1 MKTARFPFAAAVVIG
16 LILGSFLATH
26 GLAQNAPAIFDQA
39 NKLYEQGKF
48 AEAVQSYE
56 SLRQQGQTS
65 AEMLF
70 NLGNAYFKSGQ
81 TGRAILAYR
90 QAELLAPRDPDLR
103 ANLSFVG
110 GTVNS
115 AHQTSRWSAFLRR
128 LTLNEWTF
136 LTMQLLWVWFALLIA
151 GQIKAAW
158 QKPLRLYT
166 RLAGAATI
174 ACVAILLSA
183 RQDVFGT
190 QSGVIISKEAVV
202 RYGPVEESQSNFV
215 LHDGAE
221 VRVVDQNNGWL
232 RVTDFA
238 KREGWL
244 KADQVALLHPAK
256 TSGS

>member
-1 MKTARFPFAAAVVIG
+1 MKTSGLPFTTILLG
-16 LILGSFLATH
+16 LILCSSLFSQC
-26 GLAQNAPAIFDQA
+26 LAQSASAVFEQA

-48 AEAVQSYE
+48 ADAAQTYE
-56 SLRQQGQTS
+56 LLRQRGQVS
-65 AEMLF
+65 PELLF

-81 TGRAILAYR
+81 TGRAMLAYR

-110 GTVNS
+110 GTVDG
-115 AHQTSRWSAFLRR
+115 APQTSRWRAFLHR

-136 LTMQLLWVWFALLIA
+136 LTTQLLWLWFALLIA

-158 QKPLRLYT
+158 QKPLRLYA
-166 RLAGAATI
+166 RLAGIATI
-174 ACVAILLSA
+174 LCAVILLSA

-190 QSGVIISKEAVV
+190 QSGVVIAKEAVV
-202 RYGPVEESQSNFV
+202 RYGPVEESQSSFV

-232 RVTDFA
+232 RITDTT
-238 KREGWL
+238 RRDGWL
-244 KADQVALLHPAK
+244 KADQVALLHPSK
-256 TSGS
+256 ISGS